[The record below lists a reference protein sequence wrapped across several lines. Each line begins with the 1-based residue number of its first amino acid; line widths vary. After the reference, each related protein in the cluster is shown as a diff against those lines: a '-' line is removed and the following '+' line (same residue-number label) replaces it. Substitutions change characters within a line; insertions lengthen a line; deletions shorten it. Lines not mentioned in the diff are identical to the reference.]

1 MGTLIFQQIHY
12 FNKIATWSSLPLT
25 TSNLVKFL
33 WPKCQR
39 DRAAGGGEW
48 RPRRPVGAGP
58 LGMGQPRRG
67 PDRQGRSDARAG
79 GLSGKEGTSCGS
91 TRVAG
96 SGPGRHQGQ
105 TAQWRPS
112 CCLLFLCPLP
122 QDGGLQQVV
131 TRQGQQRE
139 TLPAGVSLKTLHSC
153 GNPTGELS
161 PSESI
166 KTFVSLVN
174 LSNSTY
180 CNLNNYSWTSLFFCL

>member
-96 SGPGRHQGQ
+96 SGPARHQGQ

-122 QDGGLQQVV
+122 QDGGAAAGGDSAGTAERDPPGRSFPQDPPLL
-131 TRQGQQRE
+131 RE
-139 TLPAGVSLKTLHSC
+139 PHR
-153 GNPTGELS
+153 
-161 PSESI
+161 
-166 KTFVSLVN
+166 
-174 LSNSTY
+174 
-180 CNLNNYSWTSLFFCL
+180 